1 MTSPT
6 RLSALNEA
14 YSDVKDEELRG
25 LKKHLTENALRT
37 IDNIESIGNL
47 STMLVGGGNPIDLLI
62 AKMGDFEYEVVDML
76 KGKESARCVVGF
88 SYEDSVKGTI
98 DIKMIKEDKEWK
110 INSLENPH
118 FEKFEWIPKASS

>member
-1 MTSPT
+1 M
-6 RLSALNEA
+6 
-14 YSDVKDEELRG
+14 
-25 LKKHLTENALRT
+25 
-37 IDNIESIGNL
+37 
-47 STMLVGGGNPIDLLI
+47 LI

-118 FEKFEWIPKASS
+118 FEKFEWTPKASS